1 MHRSYNKVKEFK
13 EHMNEQDKWYKLRW
27 ISLIFVALSLL
38 VISLDN
44 TVLNLALPSIAR
56 DLKASASQLQ
66 WIVDSYTLVF
76 AGTLLSMGT
85 IGDRFGRK
93 RVLQA
98 GLVVFGC
105 FSLWAAFSA
114 STGTLVVMRAIMGL
128 GGAAIMPST
137 LSILTSTFRDN
148 KERAQAIAIW
158 AAVFALGTGIGPLVG
173 GYLLEHYNWSSVFF
187 INIPIIIIA
196 LIGGAFAI
204 QDSKGANPHK
214 VDFFGFVLSIA
225 GLFALVYAI
234 IQAGVNGWTSANV
247 LWAFAAAAV
256 LLALFIIGELR
267 SKSPILPLQ
276 FFRNPSFSGANLA
289 LTLVAFGLFGSFFF
303 LGQYLQSVK
312 GYTPLESGVR
322 LLPMAM
328 IIFVAALVSARVA
341 RALGT
346 KITVGVGIMLASI
359 GFFYFARTMTLDASY
374 LTIVIGMC
382 IVALGIG
389 MTMSPATNSVM
400 GSIPHGKAGVGSAM
414 NDTTRQIG
422 GALGVAVLGT
432 VLNSGYIKQ
441 INLVQWPLN
450 LPAQGLAAI
459 HSSIQAALVTA
470 EKLQIQ
476 SPELAQFIIINSKQA
491 FITGA
496 QRASTIAAIVLM
508 AASIV
513 TFIILPKRVITPEE
527 VKGEVTPDMLVEED
541 IVKQ

>member
-1 MHRSYNKVKEFK
+1 
-13 EHMNEQDKWYKLRW
+13 MNEQDKWYRLRW
-27 ISLIFVALSLL
+27 LSLIFVALSLL

-56 DLKASASQLQ
+56 DLNASASQLQ
-66 WIVDSYTLVF
+66 WIVDAYTLVF
-76 AGTLLSMGT
+76 AGTLLTMGT
-85 IGDRFGRK
+85 IGDRLGRK
-93 RVLQA
+93 RVLQV

-105 FSLWAAFSA
+105 FSLGAALSRG
-114 STGTLVVMRAIMGL
+114 TGTLVVMRAIMGL

-173 GYLLEHYNWSSVFF
+173 GYLLEHYSWSSVFF

-204 QDSKGANPHK
+204 QDSRGANPHR
-214 VDFFGFVLSIA
+214 VDFSGFILSIA

-234 IQAGVNGWTSANV
+234 IQAGVNGWTSTNV
-247 LWAFAAAAV
+247 LWAFGAAAV
-256 LLALFIIGELR
+256 LLTLFIVGELR

-276 FFRNPSFSGANLA
+276 FFRNPSFSGTNMA

-303 LGQYLQSVK
+303 LGQYLQSIK

-322 LLPMAM
+322 LLPMAF
-328 IIFVAALVSARVA
+328 IIFIAALISARIA

-346 KITVGVGIMLASI
+346 KITVGFGILLSAA
-359 GFFYFARTMTLDASY
+359 GFFYFGSIMSVDASY
-374 LTIVIGMC
+374 LSIVIGMC

-432 VLNSGYIKQ
+432 VLNSGYINQ
-441 INLVQWPLN
+441 INHVQWPSN
-450 LPAQGLAAI
+450 LPAQALAAI

-470 EKLQIQ
+470 QNIQTQ
-476 SPELAQFIIINSKQA
+476 SPDLAQFIVTNSKQA
-491 FITGA
+491 FMTGA
-496 QRASTIAAIVLM
+496 QRASVIAAIVLV

-513 TFIILPKRVITPEE
+513 TFIILPSRVLPPDE

-541 IVKQ
+541 KIKD

>member
-1 MHRSYNKVKEFK
+1 
-13 EHMNEQDKWYKLRW
+13 MNEQDKWYKLRW
-27 ISLIFVALSLL
+27 ISLVFVALSLL

-56 DLKASASQLQ
+56 DLHASASQLQ
-66 WIVDSYTLVF
+66 WIVDAYTLVF
-76 AGTLLSMGT
+76 AGTLLTMGT
-85 IGDRFGRK
+85 IGDRLGRK

-98 GLVVFGC
+98 GLVVFGI

-137 LSILTSTFRDN
+137 LSILTSTFRDA

-173 GYLLEHYNWSSVFF
+173 GYLLEHYSWSSVFF

-204 QDSKGANPHK
+204 QDSRGANPHK

-234 IQAGVNGWTSANV
+234 IQAGVNGWGSAKV
-247 LWAFAAAAV
+247 LWAFLIAAV
-256 LLALFIIGELR
+256 LLTLFIVGELR
-267 SKSPILPLQ
+267 SKNPILPLQ
-276 FFRNPSFSGANLA
+276 FFRNKSFSGANLA

-322 LLPMAM
+322 LLPMAF
-328 IIFVAALVSARVA
+328 IIFIAALISARVA

-346 KITVGVGIMLASI
+346 KITVGVGILLSSI
-359 GFFYFARTMTLDASY
+359 GFFYFARMMSIDASY

-432 VLNSGYIKQ
+432 VLNSAYNNQ
-441 INLVQWPLN
+441 INQVQWPAA
-450 LPAQGLAAI
+450 LPAQALAAI

-470 EKLQIQ
+470 QNLQAQ
-476 SPELAQFIIINSKQA
+476 SPDLAAFIVTNSKDA

-496 QRASTIAAIVLM
+496 QRASFIASIVLA

-513 TFIILPKRVITPEE
+513 TFVILPKRVITPDE
-527 VKGEVTPDMLVEED
+527 VKGEITPDMLVEED